1 MTISA
6 TIGSIAIFLVISI
19 GIASAI
25 TALAKL
31 FKKRKGDK

>member
-6 TIGSIAIFLVISI
+6 TIGSIAVFLVISI

-25 TALAKL
+25 IALVKL
-31 FKKRKGDK
+31 VKKRDNDK